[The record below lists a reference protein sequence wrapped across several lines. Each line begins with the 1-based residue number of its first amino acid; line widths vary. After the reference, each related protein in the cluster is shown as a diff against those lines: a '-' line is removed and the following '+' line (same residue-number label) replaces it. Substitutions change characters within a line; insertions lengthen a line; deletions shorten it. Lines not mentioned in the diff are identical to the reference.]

1 MDKKDQI
8 ILKLKNKIKLLNL
21 ELLKARNEID
31 YLKNKDIIDNNPI
44 EEKQIIDFS
53 KHVKVKKELK
63 KFLNLQ
69 DNYKITRVEITKKFY
84 NYIEEKKLK
93 KYNNSIIPDEKLIKL
108 FKIKQSD
115 FFSYYS
121 LQKYIN
127 ELIHT

>member
-1 MDKKDQI
+1 MDKKDKI
-8 ILKLKNKIKLLNL
+8 IIKLKNKIKLLNL
-21 ELLKARNEID
+21 ELLKAKNEID
-31 YLKNKDIIDNNPI
+31 YLKNKDTFDNIPV

-53 KHVKVKKELK
+53 KHVKVKNELK
-63 KFLNLQ
+63 EFLNLQ

-84 NYIEEKKLK
+84 NYIDEKKLK

-127 ELIHT
+127 QLIHR

>member
-31 YLKNKDIIDNNPI
+31 YLKNKDTFDNNPV
-44 EEKQIIDFS
+44 EDKKIIDFS
-53 KHVKVKKELK
+53 KHVKVKNELK
-63 KFLNLQ
+63 EFLNLQ

-127 ELIHT
+127 ELIH